1 MYNSGNSSKN
11 VTGASIVD
19 GTVETVD
26 IADDAVTADK
36 LANSVNT
43 DIATGVSGST
53 TAGDALPKTG
63 GAMTGAIT
71 TNSTFDGVDVA
82 TRDGVLTTTT
92 STANAALP
100 LAGGTMTGT
109 IAGFESTGI
118 DDNATSSQVY
128 VTDTG
133 LGVGVSTPDKLLE
146 IKGNSGS
153 DGSNTPTI
161 KISDSSTGGTWSGSM
176 AFGQIEFENLDG
188 GGPGNGGVKASI
200 VAKASTSSGTK
211 SQLSLYTGNGTTL
224 TEGLVIQ
231 NEGYVR
237 PGTDNSYNLGTSSYR
252 WKDAYIGGSVYL
264 GGTAA
269 ANALDD
275 YEEGTYNPVFTPS
288 TSGSIG
294 CASSANALGYT
305 KVGNL
310 VHLSGYLYA
319 QYITSPVGNI
329 AMTLPFTPAD
339 LTDFG
344 GGSAGQFIIHN
355 SVSANMNAF
364 YAKINDATAD
374 ATIYRYD
381 AATSLSTSAEQ
392 VQAGSHFYV
401 SITYKAA

>member
-1 MYNSGNSSKN
+1 
-11 VTGASIVD
+11 
-19 GTVETVD
+19 
-26 IADDAVTADK
+26 
-36 LANSVNT
+36 
-43 DIATGVSGST
+43 
-53 TAGDALPKTG
+53 
-63 GAMTGAIT
+63 
-71 TNSTFDGVDVA
+71 
-82 TRDGVLTTTT
+82 
-92 STANAALP
+92 
-100 LAGGTMTGT
+100 MTGT

-264 GGTAA
+264 GDTAA

-275 YEEGTYNPVFTPS
+275 YEEGTWTPGVV
-288 TSGSIG
+288 SGGAKSG
-294 CASSANALGYT
+294 GAGSGTYT
-305 KVGNL
+305 KIGKWVYATGTFVVTDL
-310 VHLSGYLYA
+310 TGGITAFIISG
-319 QYITSPVGNI
+319 
-329 AMTLPFTPAD
+329 LPFTSSSVAGRKGIAILAESAAARTPTPGTVGTTSTNLATYPGSA
-339 LTDFG
+339 LVG
-344 GGSAGQFIIHN
+344 GGF
-355 SVSANMNAF
+355 SVYF
-364 YAKINDATAD
+364 YAS
-374 ATIYRYD
+374 Y
-381 AATSLSTSAEQ
+381 S
-392 VQAGSHFYV
+392 V
-401 SITYKAA
+401 